1 MITQDVKTLINN
13 FAINGNVSHFK
24 FGGNPIKGYIFKRS
38 ELEQLIDQT
47 NSKHIFCMWALGSV
61 KHAGSGAYLNLILAG
76 MTTDAQG
83 VYSIDENLFIESD
96 QLPYTGPLILGGGYT
111 SKSNSGYPIPPA
123 DLHVIQSAFFTSN
136 NNQHLYPLVGQKI
149 KGAHLG
155 QNNFIDLIILGLIN
169 PPTGSNPNDKFIFM
183 PVIRSKNHDG
193 VQLDRH
199 YLSIGVAAYANGALQ
214 GQIIEYCLPCP
225 SACPATF
232 LFQ

>member
-1 MITQDVKTLINN
+1 MTTQDVKTLINN
-13 FAINGNVSHFK
+13 FAINGNVNHFK
-24 FGGNPIKGYIFKRS
+24 IGGNPIKGYIFKRS
-38 ELEQLIDQT
+38 QLTRLIDQA

-61 KHAGSGAYLNLILAG
+61 NHAGSGAYLNLILAG
-76 MTTDAQG
+76 ITTDAQG
-83 VYSIDENLFIESD
+83 VYRIDESLFIESE
-96 QLPYTGPLILGGGYT
+96 QLPYTGMLNLGGGYT
-111 SKSNSGYPIPPA
+111 SKSNSGYPIPPV
-123 DLHVIQSAFFTSN
+123 DLHAFQSTFINSN
-136 NNQHLYPLVGQKI
+136 YDQHLYPLVGQKI

-155 QNNFIDLIILGLIN
+155 QNNFTDLIILGLIN
-169 PPTGSNPNDKFIFM
+169 SPTGATPNDEFIFM

-199 YLSIGVAAYANGALQ
+199 YLSIGVAAYANGTLQ